1 MKKMKRKINPSKIF
15 FIFVLSVCLMFGVVP
30 DVFDGFQ
37 ILCNTFQSFCLFFSQ
52 EINRDVLGGTKAS
65 HDEDDRSF
73 DMEHLQDGVSGLVRA
88 SSTHV
93 LIHADKLHHA
103 GLSVF

>member
-1 MKKMKRKINPSKIF
+1 MVFRFYATLFKA
-15 FIFVLSVCLMFGVVP
+15 FVWV
-30 DVFDGFQ
+30 
-37 ILCNTFQSFCLFFSQ
+37 FSQ
-52 EINRDVLGGTKAS
+52 EINRNVLGGTKAS

-73 DMEHLQDGVSGLVRA
+73 DMEHLQDGVSGLVRT

-93 LIHADKLHHA
+93 LIHADKQHHA